1 MGLGLD
7 NYRLYTILA
16 FPHVPNIRVRFLIL
30 GSGNPRIRDLYLELG
45 SGNPKTR
52 DGFKRKIGLFQ
63 VLGAQKI
70 LKCNTEQISVRICFP
85 SAFELWLILV
95 AKVFLILGSGV
106 PSFRVR

>member
-1 MGLGLD
+1 MSPKFGPVDIFFPMVLGS
-7 NYRLYTILA
+7 NSTILA
-16 FPHVPNIRVRFLIL
+16 FQHVPNIRVRFLIL

-85 SAFELWLILV
+85 SAFVVELL
-95 AKVFLILGSGV
+95 
-106 PSFRVR
+106 SFC